1 MSNIITIKH
10 GANKPSINNLSN
22 FELGFCTG
30 DGHLYI
36 NNNGTIVSTKSGTAT
51 VLTGESIPSSADL
64 NTYTTP
70 GSYRSSSGSISETL
84 ANTPFTTTGFKL
96 EVFNTTT
103 ANQIMQEIKCNSASS
118 RVYRRTGNFENGVW
132 SFTAWYKVMQS
143 ATDTLSVIDGGT
155 GANTL
160 TSGQVLIGNGTSAVT
175 TRKIINIT
183 TKGNLGWTSATN
195 NGTHIP
201 TLNTLAYWNGRY
213 NESSSNLAYCKKGE
227 FGDAAIKGV
236 ATSAISGSVDLITS
250 GAVYTELTKKSD
262 TSHKHAAGD
271 ITSGKLSIARGG
283 TNGANAFEATNN
295 LLALYLGNLTDTAN
309 DLAENSNLDDI
320 TAGVYRS
327 GTKDVSATITNAPT
341 TATGF
346 RLIASYL
353 TSLSSFIQIAI
364 GYSTN
369 VNIWVRIKTN
379 AWGAW
384 KKLTLA

>member
-51 VLTGESIPSSADL
+51 VFPGEEIPSNADL
-64 NTYTTP
+64 NTYTIP

-84 ANTPFTTTGFKL
+84 ANTPFTVTGFKL

-118 RVYRRTGNFENGVW
+118 RVYRRTGNFKDDVW
-132 SFTAWYKVMQS
+132 SFTTWYKVMQS
-143 ATDTLSVIDGGT
+143 ATDTLSV
-155 GANTL
+155 
-160 TSGQVLIGNGTSAVT
+160 
-175 TRKIINIT
+175 
-183 TKGNLGWTSATN
+183 
-195 NGTHIP
+195 
-201 TLNTLAYWNGRY
+201 
-213 NESSSNLAYCKKGE
+213 
-227 FGDAAIKGV
+227 
-236 ATSAISGSVDLITS
+236 VD
-250 GAVYTELTKKSD
+250 
-262 TSHKHAAGD
+262 
-271 ITSGKLSIARGG
+271 GG

-379 AWGAW
+379 AWGDW
-384 KKLTLA
+384 KKLTFA